1 MWLDD
6 SKRTRS
12 IKASVVER
20 WLIISRYRL
29 QAPFHSW
36 FLFCQDVK
44 FRERAQ
50 KSIVEV
56 RVGDLNT
63 TEFQFETTIHTKS
76 QSPACV
82 CVCVYTYIIF
92 ICELHFRLCQCVGGK
107 FDRGAFR
114 S

>member
-56 RVGDLNT
+56 RGCDLN
-63 TEFQFETTIHTKS
+63 TEFQFETAIHTRS
-76 QSPACV
+76 QNPACV
-82 CVCVYTYIIF
+82 IYVSF
-92 ICELHFRLCQCVGGK
+92 ISGHVRALEENSTEV
-107 FDRGAFR
+107 R
-114 S
+114 SGPIVETENS

>member
-1 MWLDD
+1 LHLSHALLLCAHSLSLLPHLRPRRKIAELQRIFPVWLGDA
-6 SKRTRS
+6 KHTRS

-36 FLFCQDVK
+36 YLFCQDVK

-56 RVGDLNT
+56 RPPHALRGV
-63 TEFQFETTIHTKS
+63 
-76 QSPACV
+76 AC
-82 CVCVYTYIIF
+82 CA
-92 ICELHFRLCQCVGGK
+92 HFLQG
-107 FDRGAFR
+107 
-114 S
+114 